1 MAQPIARIFET
12 DQQARDAAAKLR
24 EEGFPEDMNFLVT
37 SASSA
42 PPSCGSGLA
51 SATVRPLSATSK
63 AWTRSACSTNW
74 IISSESSSWTACR
87 SFGVCAHAL
96 PPLWRRAAA
105 RALPEAVFK
114 RLPATERPP
123 LGRSAQSTLAT
134 GKDKASPSG

>member
-24 EEGFPEDMNFLVT
+24 EEGFPEAMNFLVT
-37 SASSA
+37 PASSA
-42 PPSCGSGLA
+42 LSSGPPSCGSGLA
-51 SATVRPLSATSK
+51 SATSK

-74 IISSESSSWTACR
+74 ITSSESSSSTACR

-105 RALPEAVFK
+105 RALPDAVFK

-123 LGRSAQSTLAT
+123 LVRSAQSTRAT